1 MYRYHDKPS
10 DETEPSTAEQ
20 LKIAYVQNTER
31 WVHQGRNMTGQSMS
45 QYQEIGTENITCRA
59 MFKTLRNRNIHHRRS
74 KQKLI
79 HPFLSIYIIPVLSIA
94 KHDNPVERVL
104 QVNMTRSDVYDQDIY
119 HLQRD

>member
-1 MYRYHDKPS
+1 MYRYHDRTS

-20 LKIAYVQNTER
+20 SKIAHVQNTEK
-31 WVHQGRNMTGQSMS
+31 WVHQCHNTK
-45 QYQEIGTENITCRA
+45 EIGTEIITCRA

>member
-45 QYQEIGTENITCRA
+45 QYQEIG
-59 MFKTLRNRNIHHRRS
+59 RNTSRIAVG
-74 KQKLI
+74 LI
-79 HPFLSIYIIPVLSIA
+79 AL
-94 KHDNPVERVL
+94 KMEMR
-104 QVNMTRSDVYDQDIY
+104 
-119 HLQRD
+119 LQRHILILVAGYQVHRID